1 MKHKGLVPYAH
12 VTNVNGSVEF
22 YKKLG
27 FEIAN
32 SHPSDSPEPVWVWLH
47 AGGANLMIAATGP
60 DEPVIASQQA
70 VFFYLYVEDVASFR
84 DVVIAAGID
93 AGPLQHPFYLP
104 SGEFIVQDPD
114 GYAVMIAQ
122 HD

>member
-1 MKHKGLVPYAH
+1 MQHRGLVPYAR
-12 VTNVNGSVEF
+12 VVNVNRAVEF
-22 YKKLG
+22 YRKLG

-32 SHPSDSPEPVWVWLH
+32 SHPGDSPTPIWVWLS
-47 AGGANLMIAATGP
+47 AGRANLMLSEGSQ
-60 DEPVIASQQA
+60 PVIASQQGIC
-70 VFFYLYVEDVASFR
+70 FYLYVENVATFR
-84 DVVIAAGID
+84 EAVIAAGID

-104 SGEFIVQDPD
+104 LGEFIVHDPD